1 MGTVCFIVDAS
12 VTGALLLRHLRA
24 IRQTAFA
31 DHTLPII
38 VTSATTDPRIP
49 DIEQRYRAHFLV
61 TPSQPLGARIN
72 QAAYLSQADWL
83 LIAMQQRPLTA
94 KLWCLLY
101 PQLDTYTLDAFLIG
115 SEPPRLSERLLQ
127 CFLGAGVAVPPYIAI
142 RRTWLERLGGLDPE
156 LDEAAL
162 ADLLQRLYACPTRL
176 QTFSLEASGLTRDS
190 PSRSNKPYR
199 PPPNSHTDT

>member
-12 VTGALLLRHLRA
+12 VTGALLPRHLRA

-38 VTSATTDPRIP
+38 VTSATTDPRMQ

-83 LIAMQQRPLTA
+83 LIAMQQRPLAA

-190 PSRSNKPYR
+190 PSRNNKPYR